1 MFTQHVETSPVIGQ
15 SPRSAAEARAD
26 HSSAIELLE
35 AELLYDALVAGVDGN
50 AQLAAM
56 TGSSPSGAAGGAEP
70 EGGEYS
76 AESSSIAMQLLDEA
90 MSWMFEEHPTLPPPP
105 PGVPHGATLDGEDR
119 RR

>member
-70 EGGEYS
+70 EGEYS

-105 PGVPHGATLDGEDR
+105 PGVPHGATLDGERGR
-119 RR
+119 R

>member
-1 MFTQHVETSPVIGQ
+1 METSPVIGQ

-56 TGSSPSGAAGGAEP
+56 TGSAGPSGSWLPAGSAP
-70 EGGEYS
+70 EGEYS

-105 PGVPHGATLDGEDR
+105 PGVPHGATLDGERGR
-119 RR
+119 R

>member
-1 MFTQHVETSPVIGQ
+1 MFTQHMETSPVIGQ

-56 TGSSPSGAAGGAEP
+56 TGSAGPSGSSLPAGSAP
-70 EGGEYS
+70 EGEYS
-76 AESSSIAMQLLDEA
+76 AESSSIAMQLLDQA
-90 MSWMFEEHPTLPPPP
+90 MFEEHPTLPPPP